1 MKTGEIIQQHRKRLG
16 LSQEELGSML
26 SLSRQTVSQWE
37 NGITVPSVDNLIRM
51 RDIFGI
57 TVDEMLGFPE
67 EITEETVTPTNEGKP
82 SSEDYFFTF
91 TKEEIVKLNR
101 REKLK
106 FLSVNGLIIAF
117 LLTLC
122 FGNFYIRNADGTYHT
137 FSLSF
142 FFILVA
148 IGYSAAV
155 IKKYSDIRKV
165 LRERVEKLS
174 TGEYS
179 YSFFYDHF
187 ICEVTRD
194 GSLSMQQKIFF
205 KDIKKII
212 VYDNYIFVVTS
223 PFLLFLRKNELQ
235 PDGFFM
241 RYVEE
246 TSKTKI
252 STKKATAYRTVSVI
266 LFILSLL
273 SLHLAMISLSL
284 LFERTG
290 DILNPIEMFNNLWIF
305 FAFIPIPLSSII
317 FGIFLKKK
325 KLKYAKNIVIGVIM
339 TFLLTIFG
347 LICLIPSAVSDTGSD
362 SAELFNKAE
371 RIAGIDFPEYES
383 ISVIDERNGGTI
395 NAQRGDIK
403 AITRVKFGTRQ
414 ARSVYRALL
423 YDKAWRGYVPTEL
436 VGITSSFCDNTKDVF
451 ILIYNNDTGEINSLP
466 EKEGEYNYINI
477 LYFHNQSIMT
487 IVDYDI
493 KYIASPLEIS
503 AQDENAFLSYD
514 APLAIG
520 HTAISYSPEITKNE
534 ISIISRL
541 MPVEYTESGAEEI
554 FREKTPDVYIHVKND
569 SSVCWEFFK
578 HENNVYVK
586 NPDGAYGKAHSTV
599 IDKIEEIYMGKF

>member
-82 SSEDYFFTF
+82 SSEDYSFTF

-106 FLSVNGLIIAF
+106 FLSGNVLIIAF

-122 FGNFYIRNADGTYHT
+122 FGNFHIRNADGTYHT

-155 IKKYSDIRKV
+155 IKKYSDIRKA

-223 PFLLFLRKNELQ
+223 PFLLLLRKNELQ

-252 STKKATAYRTVSVI
+252 STKKATAYRTVSII

-273 SLHLAMISLSL
+273 SLHFAMTSLLL

-347 LICLIPSAVSDTGSD
+347 LLCLIPSAVSDTGSD

-383 ISVIDERNGGTI
+383 ISVTDERNGGTI
-395 NAQRGDIK
+395 NALRGDIK
-403 AITRVKFGTRQ
+403 AVTRVKFDTRQ

-423 YDKAWRGYVPTEL
+423 DDKDWRGYVPTEL
-436 VGITSSFCDNTKDVF
+436 VGITSSFCDITKDVF

-477 LYFHNQSIMT
+477 LYSHKQSIMT

-520 HTAISYSPEITKNE
+520 T
-534 ISIISRL
+534 RQ
-541 MPVEYTESGAEEI
+541 
-554 FREKTPDVYIHVKND
+554 
-569 SSVCWEFFK
+569 
-578 HENNVYVK
+578 
-586 NPDGAYGKAHSTV
+586 
-599 IDKIEEIYMGKF
+599 